1 MTICDDLR
9 QSVLQAAIQGKLTQQ
24 LPEDGSAADL
34 LASIK
39 AEKENLIRDKKI
51 KKEKPLAPIS
61 ADEIPFDIPDNW
73 EWCYLCDLGHFSS
86 GKTPDM
92 SNSLYWDGGTIP
104 WITSKDMKNKYLK
117 DSMVKIT
124 EAAKPDM
131 VIYPS
136 GTLLMVVRSG
146 ILKRMLPV
154 CILATDSTINQ
165 DIKAFSLFG
174 NTSTAYTYYMI
185 KGLETNILQNYTK
198 RVTTVDSLRFDE
210 FSTQMP
216 VPLPPLAE
224 QHRIVARVNE
234 LMAKIDELE
243 TVEKELVALKKAFPG
258 DMKASLLQSAMQGKL
273 TQQLPEDGSAAD
285 LLASIG
291 AEKEQLIK
299 EKKIKK
305 EKPLAPIS
313 EDEFPFDIPDNWAC
327 VKAGY
332 IFSLWDG
339 PKVNAVRLPNLDA
352 KFLRG
357 KTEANILTSGKFVHA
372 GDKMILVDG
381 ENSGEVFTAPEDGI
395 QGSTFKLLYISRSIN
410 TAYAQYFLLF
420 YKDYLRNNKKGSAIP
435 HLNKE
440 MLANLA
446 FPIPPLAEQKRIVEK
461 LDKLLPLCDALKED
475 GVA

>member
-9 QSVLQAAIQGKLTQQ
+9 QSVLQAAIQGKLTKQ
-24 LPEDGSAADL
+24 LPEDGTTGDL

-39 AEKENLIRDKKI
+39 AEKEQLIKEKKI
-51 KKEKPLAPIS
+51 KKETPLAPIS
-61 ADEIPFDIPDNW
+61 EDEIPFDIPIT
-73 EWCYLCDLGHFSS
+73 WCWTKLQSICYAISA
-86 GKTPDM
+86 
-92 SNSLYWDGGTIP
+92 GG
-104 WITSKDMKNKYLK
+104 D
-117 DSMVKIT
+117 
-124 EAAKPDM
+124 KP
-131 VIYPS
+131 
-136 GTLLMVVRSG
+136 
-146 ILKRMLPV
+146 
-154 CILATDSTINQ
+154 
-165 DIKAFSLFG
+165 KAFSKEKSTKYNVPVIANGITNNGILG
-174 NTSTAYTYYMI
+174 YTDKASAKENTITVSGRGTIGYPFYRNEPYCPIVRLIVIEQAVDIEPQYLCIALRALLEGGIGTSIQQLTVPMI
-185 KGLETNILQNYTK
+185 SQKVI
-198 RVTTVDSLRFDE
+198 
-210 FSTQMP
+210 
-216 VPLPPLAE
+216 PLPPLAE

-258 DMKASLLQSAMQGKL
+258 DMKASLLQAAMQGKL

-285 LLASIG
+285 LLASIK

-313 EDEFPFDIPDNWAC
+313 EDEIPFDIPDNWAC

-410 TAYAQYFLLF
+410 TAYALYFLLF

-475 GVA
+475 GAA